1 MKIIFLLLVILII
14 AGLVVTGQHRLIYY
28 PRSYVGKPPLPER
41 GEVLG
46 YNTGQGR
53 QAAFYLPPAGD
64 PGQVPGR
71 LWLMFGGNAS
81 LALDWL
87 GLIKDFPDPE
97 AAFLLVDYP
106 GYGRSEG
113 RPGPAAILE
122 SAETALL
129 ALAAHLGAPPADL
142 ERRLLLAGHSLGA
155 AVALLFAEKHRVG
168 RIVLISPFTSLK
180 DMAARLVAPFLA
192 RTIFADY
199 DNRSRLRKIIN
210 RQPPPPIT
218 IIHGAGDQIVPVEM
232 GRELAGISP
241 QINYLEVENGDH
253 NYIII
258 TARDQIL
265 KAMLD
270 PDKIDRGGKR

>member
-142 ERRLLLAGHSLGA
+142 ERRRFHLLPALKIWPPAWSARFWLGPFSRITTTA
-155 AVALLFAEKHRVG
+155 PDCG
-168 RIVLISPFTSLK
+168 RSSTG
-180 DMAARLVAPFLA
+180 
-192 RTIFADY
+192 
-199 DNRSRLRKIIN
+199 NRLR
-210 RQPPPPIT
+210 RSPLST
-218 IIHGAGDQIVPVEM
+218 GPVT
-232 GRELAGISP
+232 R
-241 QINYLEVENGDH
+241 
-253 NYIII
+253 
-258 TARDQIL
+258 
-265 KAMLD
+265 
-270 PDKIDRGGKR
+270 